1 MVNVVNI
8 GVNIAT
14 RQTRC
19 KLLKN
24 EDPVNVVNVGESLL
38 RPAYFAACQLKR
50 LTATIPKPKV
60 NSSMTATGASAAERP
75 RPRQVM
81 ASMPSI
87 AHRVGITMVNF
98 CSHCGK
104 TNVGTHA

>member
-38 RPAYFAACQLKR
+38 RPAYFEGWQ
-50 LTATIPKPKV
+50 
-60 NSSMTATGASAAERP
+60 
-75 RPRQVM
+75 
-81 ASMPSI
+81 
-87 AHRVGITMVNF
+87 
-98 CSHCGK
+98 
-104 TNVGTHA
+104 